1 MKLKIHNIGCIS
13 EAEVQL
19 NGLTIVAGSNGSG
32 KSTIS
37 KIIFSTIKAMA
48 NLTNDKENSRQ
59 ALLDKYCRS
68 LYSRLSSAI
77 RMVDNPSMPR
87 FSNEFAKVLWK
98 MRDSE
103 TLKTYLKDVSD
114 YIDGID
120 SIPPRSKQ
128 LAFDDISSITALL
141 SPKGNLAQQL
151 GSEIRYFVESEFMNQ
166 ITTNGQEES
175 HVEFQWGENKN
186 DLVEFNVKNDELHMV
201 KCNLS
206 HGLEDATYVETP
218 LYLPLIDAI
227 RMSSTYVE
235 SPQRGISQ
243 PMVPLHVKD
252 ITNKYSLL
260 RAFTEKNES
269 PILHHIEQVIDGYF
283 VYSEDKHDIL
293 FVQRGDKEYVPMN
306 VASGI
311 KTMGLL
317 QILLQSY
324 SIGPNKPLLWDEPEN
339 HLHPEWQIKFAEMLV
354 LLAKQGIPVVVS
366 THSPYFVQSI
376 RYFSAKYSLEKFT
389 DYYLTEL
396 NDGIFKVL
404 HVNDDLN
411 QIFTKLAEPLRE
423 IMNVPNPAK

>member
-87 FSNEFAKVLWK
+87 FSNKFAKLLWE

-114 YIDGID
+114 YINGID

-235 SPQRGISQ
+235 SPQRVISQ

-269 PILHHIEQVIDGYF
+269 PILHLIEQVIDGYF

-376 RYFSAKYSLEKFT
+376 RYFSAKHSLEKFT